1 MITYAAYLRVYE
13 PVSAFPEPGRSR
25 WADYAASPARPRR
38 RDSLRAEHAEALR
51 RAVTTP
57 PVAVPERESEHAY
70 VRRVDG
76 ITYVCPWQTRLRC
89 LLAYSRTVSAAGAP
103 LPGVALPGVAL
114 PDVTLPDVV
123 LPDAVLP
130 DAVPAGDDDQ
140 ATAALARSDDAG
152 PGDLSARLHILA
164 SVWTV
169 PLAWFV
175 PFSATDRWLSLG
187 PGRGQSAAAATAPSP
202 RALVYTTPMPRARQ
216 RVASSLATLRSLPP
230 GSGDAAW
237 KPRRAAGELAA
248 GELADVSRWLEE
260 FHPHSL
266 VELDYGG
273 LVHLVSDDALC
284 GDQSAAEIGAAIDG
298 VARGEREFA
307 VAMYRR
313 ARHRWRALAGL
324 ELAN

>member
-57 PVAVPERESEHAY
+57 PVAVPERESVHAY

-89 LLAYSRTVSAAGAP
+89 LLAYTRMVSAAGAP
-103 LPGVALPGVAL
+103 LPGVALPDAALPDVVL
-114 PDVTLPDVV
+114 PDVTLPDIA
-123 LPDAVLP
+123 LPDV
-130 DAVPAGDDDQ
+130 
-140 ATAALARSDDAG
+140 
-152 PGDLSARLHILA
+152 LHILA
-164 SVWTV
+164 SIWTV

-175 PFSATDRWLSLG
+175 PFDATDRWLSLG
-187 PGRGQSAAAATAPSP
+187 PGRGQPAAAATAPSP
-202 RALVYTTPMPRARQ
+202 RALVYTTAMSRARQ
-216 RVASSLATLRSLPP
+216 RVAHGLATLRSLPP
-230 GSGDAAW
+230 GSGDAAR
-237 KPRRAAGELAA
+237 KPRRAAGELAI
-248 GELADVSRWLEE
+248 GQLADVGRWLEE

-273 LVHLVSDDALC
+273 LVHLVSDDALS

-298 VARGEREFA
+298 AARGEREFA

-313 ARHRWRALAGL
+313 ARHRWRALAEL